1 MIETLCI
8 LFRLLLLMIALIII
22 GEPVRVA
29 LSKYSHLFRK
39 LDFLQISVLNI
50 YLGGLILYLIAM
62 LPFHFFNANVA
73 WAITVT
79 SGVLSIFLHKVAL
92 KKLNSLI
99 RPVQKGTIN
108 VRNYLSEHKIAV
120 LQCSAVLGMFLV
132 ALCIQVSPLPTFIF
146 GSIHDTSLHSLF
158 VQVMLEN
165 QGVPLTMQPYLQEG
179 IVYPQAAH
187 VFFAYDCLI
196 FGYMPP
202 EAIFHITALFQ
213 ALIIISAYYI
223 GKSYS
228 SRRLGLSLAFIFF
241 CVSRW
246 PRLLTW
252 GGNPYVA
259 AFPLQFISLSFI
271 PFLQDSHTEDSA
283 WKKNLSLFAIGI
295 LLGYLAALHLTLYI
309 ILMATITVSTFV
321 NVLRKRAFYELR
333 NLLIVF
339 AISIIPI
346 SPFIYRFVEWYPY
359 PGHNIGLPS
368 DVTIAP
374 WMYLNLLNWLLF
386 SEGIS
391 PYPPLVIIILG
402 LAVFSGIIIYRKRRQ
417 LATLLNPTKVS
428 LCLLLAS
435 LILVLLFHLQY
446 VFPPISIITGEV
458 VRPTIN
464 IFISLCFL
472 VGVFNVIL
480 YDTLINYFRKRLT
493 RIILPSKEV
502 FEKTVAIALTFL
514 ILFSIYSPFLYY
526 TITQDTRYLVESYG
540 GFAVTTSDDYALML
554 WMKDS
559 LPKNS
564 TVLVSVYEPGMFI
577 PSISRCRAIY
587 PWVLS
592 KDSYNYLRLFRMV
605 QDGIMNATFY
615 GVMKELGIGY
625 IYIGSESSMG
635 TWPLNEASEKNRKWD
650 PLVFLSNPNFNLIK
664 KVGNAYLF
672 EVLYKKPEVVYEDS
686 FEYTNVHDMG
696 WVHINVEGCQFKGSG
711 YVSTNSTYSF
721 NGAHNLVITAKNEG
735 GLLYANEIYRKI
747 YVWDASNVT
756 LTFYIN
762 ATDGYSPPDVLSI
775 SICDTSWN
783 QSICFTTPKSLYAE
797 HNSTIVLPTSVGLFS
812 YNISDIWQ
820 KTYNATLPTTFFIKI
835 QNIDFDCVENV
846 GYVDDISVKV
856 GG

>member
-73 WAITVT
+73 WAITVI

-99 RPVQKGTIN
+99 RPVQKGTIDI
-108 VRNYLSEHKIAV
+108 RNYLSGNKIAV

-132 ALCIQVSPLPTFIF
+132 ALCIQVSPLPTLLF
-146 GSIHDTSLHSLF
+146 GSIHDTSLHSLY

-165 QGVPLTMQPYLQEG
+165 QGVPPTMQPYLQEG
-179 IVYPQAAH
+179 IIYPQAAH
-187 VFFAYDCLI
+187 VFFAYGCLI

-202 EAIFHITALFQ
+202 EAIFYITALFQ

-252 GGNPYVA
+252 GGNPYVV

-271 PFLQDSHTEDSA
+271 PFLQDLHADDST

-309 ILMATITVSTFV
+309 IVMAAITVSTFV

-333 NLLIVF
+333 NLLLVF

-368 DVTIAP
+368 DIPIAP
-374 WMYLNLLNWLLF
+374 WTYVNLLNWLLF

-391 PYPPLVIIILG
+391 PYSPLVIMILG
-402 LAVFSGIIIYRKRRQ
+402 LVIFSCIIIYRKKRQ
-417 LATLLNPTKVS
+417 LATLLNPTKVFS
-428 LCLLLAS
+428 CLILAC

-446 VFPPISIITGEV
+446 VFPPISIITGEA
-458 VRPTIN
+458 VRPTIS
-464 IFISLCFL
+464 IFISFCFL

-526 TITQDTRYLVESYG
+526 MITQDTGYLVESYSK
-540 GFAVTTSDDYALML
+540 FAVTTSDDYELML
-554 WMKDS
+554 WMRDN

-564 TVLVSVYEPGMFI
+564 IILVNDYESGMFI
-577 PSISRCRAIY
+577 PSISHLKAIY

-592 KDSYNYLRLFRMV
+592 KDSLNYQRLVEMILNGTMSPAV
-605 QDGIMNATFY
+605 YDA
-615 GVMKELGIGY
+615 MKQLDITHVYVGADY
-625 IYIGSESSMG
+625 SYK
-635 TWPLNEASEKNRKWD
+635 WEKNRKWD
-650 PLVFLSNPNFNLIK
+650 PLVFLSNPSFNLIK
-664 KVGNAYLF
+664 KVGAAYLF
-672 EVLYKKPEVVYEDS
+672 EVLYGKPEVVYKDS
-686 FEYTNVHDMG
+686 FEYTNVYDMG
-696 WVHINVEGCQFKGSG
+696 WQFINAEGCQFKGSG
-711 YVSTNSTYSF
+711 YVSTNSSYTY
-721 NGAHNLVITAKNEG
+721 NGTHNLVITAKNEG
-735 GLLYANEIYRKI
+735 GLFYANRIYRTI
-747 YVWDASNVT
+747 YIWDTSNVT
-756 LTFYIN
+756 FSFYIN
-762 ATDGYSPPDVLSI
+762 ATAGFSPPDALSI
-775 SICDTSWN
+775 SIWNTSWN
-783 QSICFTTPKSLYAE
+783 QSICFTTPDSLYAE
-797 HNSTIVLPTSVGLFS
+797 HNSTIILPASIGLFS
-812 YNISDIWQ
+812 YNISAIWQ
-820 KTYNATLPTTFFIKI
+820 KTHNATLPTRFFITI
-835 QNIDFDCVENV
+835 QNIDFDGVENV
-846 GYVDDISVKV
+846 GYVGDILVKV
-856 GG
+856 GH

>member
-73 WAITVT
+73 WAITVI

-92 KKLNSLI
+92 KKLNGLFRS
-99 RPVQKGTIN
+99 VQKGTTN
-108 VRNYLSEHKIAV
+108 VHNYLSGHKIAV

-165 QGVPLTMQPYLQEG
+165 QGVPATMQPYLQEG

-187 VFFAYDCLI
+187 VFFAYGCLI

-213 ALIIISAYYI
+213 ALIILSAYYI

-271 PFLQDSHTEDSA
+271 PFLQDSHAEDSA

-295 LLGYLAALHLTLYI
+295 LLGYLAALHFTLYI

-391 PYPPLVIIILG
+391 PYPPLVIMILG

-472 VGVFNVIL
+472 VGAFNVIL

-526 TITQDTRYLVESYG
+526 TITQDTGYLVESYG

-554 WMKDS
+554 WMRDN

-564 TVLVSVYEPGMFI
+564 AVLVNDYEPGMLI
-577 PSISRCRAIY
+577 PSISNREAIY

-592 KDSYNYLRLFRMV
+592 KDSSNYQKLVEMILNGTMSPAV
-605 QDGIMNATFY
+605 YDA
-615 GVMKELGIGY
+615 MKQLDITHVYVGADY
-625 IYIGSESSMG
+625 SYK
-635 TWPLNEASEKNRKWD
+635 WEKNRKWD
-650 PLVFLSNPNFNLIK
+650 PLVFLSNPNFDLIK
-664 KVGNAYLF
+664 KVGAAYLF
-672 EVLYKKPEVVYEDS
+672 EVLYGNPEVVYEDS
-686 FEYTNVHDMG
+686 FEYTNVYDMG
-696 WVHINVEGCQFKGSG
+696 WSFINAEGCQFKGSG
-711 YVSTNSTYSF
+711 YVSTNLSSTC
-721 NGAHNLVITAKNEG
+721 NGTHNLVITAKNEG
-735 GLLYANEIYRKI
+735 GLFYANGIYRTI
-747 YVWDASNVT
+747 YVWNTSSVT
-756 LTFYIN
+756 LSFWIN
-762 ATDGYSPPDVLSI
+762 ATAGFSLPDALNI
-775 SICDTSWN
+775 CICDTSWN
-783 QSICFTTPKSLYAE
+783 QSICFTTHKSIYAE
-797 HNSTIVLPTSVGLFS
+797 HNSTIVLPTSVGHFT

-820 KTYNATLPTTFFIKI
+820 IAYNVTLPKILFITI
-835 QNIDFDCVENV
+835 QNVDFDCFENV
-846 GYVDDISVKV
+846 GYVGDISVKV